1 MSGENSSDLSLS
13 VEEAGSSNIG
23 RIEWVD
29 LSVGDAARSKDF
41 YCKVIGWKSTDVE
54 MGTYSDFNLNLPD
67 SGETMAGICHARGMN
82 ANLPAQWLMYVRV
95 VDVAASAAEAER
107 QKGKVLDGPRRMG
120 GSNFCV
126 IQDPDGAVMVLISD

>member
-1 MSGENSSDLSLS
+1 MSGENSPDLSLS
-13 VEEAGSSNIG
+13 VEEADSSSIG

-41 YCKVIGWKSTDVE
+41 YCKVIGWKPTDVE
-54 MGTYSDFNLNLPD
+54 MGTYSDFNLNLPNN
-67 SGETMAGICHARGMN
+67 GETVAGICHARGMN

-95 VDVAASAAEAER
+95 ADVAASAAEAER

-126 IQDPDGAVMVLISD
+126 IQDPDGAVMALISD

>member
-1 MSGENSSDLSLS
+1 MSERNSTDSSSTTDDS
-13 VEEAGSSNIG
+13 ANSNIG

-29 LSVGDAARSKDF
+29 LTVGDAARNKNF

-54 MGTYSDFNLNLPD
+54 MGTYSDFNLELP
-67 SGETMAGICHARGMN
+67 GTGKTIAGICHARGMN
-82 ANLPAQWLMYVRV
+82 TGMPAQWLMYVRV
-95 VDVAASAAEAER
+95 ADVAASAAEAER

-126 IQDPDGAVMVLISD
+126 IQDPDGAVMALISD

>member
-1 MSGENSSDLSLS
+1 MSGENSTELSPS
-13 VEEAGSSNIG
+13 VEEADNSSIG

-41 YCKVIGWKSTDVE
+41 YCKVIGWKPTDVE

-67 SGETMAGICHARGMN
+67 SGQTMAGICHSRGMN

-95 VDVAASAAEAER
+95 VDVAASAAEAEQ